1 MIFIIRGGFRRKILY
16 LVLLI
21 GFYLLTPY
29 LHKDDG
35 LRVTF
40 LDVGQGESSVIEFPK
55 GEVMLIDGGKA
66 EPDMG
71 RMVVAPY
78 LWSKGIKR
86 IRYLV
91 LSHPHPDH
99 YGGLMYIIDNFK
111 VDEIWLNGRKTEE
124 AEKFFTKIVERKV
137 PYRILKRGN
146 LLESRDYR
154 IYVLHPYDVFYAGSL
169 RGDFSNQNNDSLVLK
184 IQYNDISV
192 LFTGD
197 IETEAEENLIHL
209 GKWLRSDIIKVPH
222 HGGRT
227 SSTEEFLQMV
237 RPKVAVI
244 SVGRNN
250 PFNHPHIETIRR
262 YKDVGAQVFRT
273 DRDGAITLLSVQDD
287 TDSYKIRTYWD
298 TRFREVK
305 ALRDEIR
312 NVGLLFR

>member
-1 MIFIIRGGFRRKILY
+1 
-16 LVLLI
+16 
-21 GFYLLTPY
+21 
-29 LHKDDG
+29 
-35 LRVTF
+35 
-40 LDVGQGESSVIEFPK
+40 
-55 GEVMLIDGGKA
+55 
-66 EPDMG
+66 
-71 RMVVAPY
+71 
-78 LWSKGIKR
+78 
-86 IRYLV
+86 
-91 LSHPHPDH
+91 
-99 YGGLMYIIDNFK
+99 
-111 VDEIWLNGRKTEE
+111 
-124 AEKFFTKIVERKV
+124 
-137 PYRILKRGN
+137 
-146 LLESRDYR
+146 
-154 IYVLHPYDVFYAGSL
+154 VFYAGSL

-273 DRDGAITLLSVQDD
+273 ERDGAITLLSVQDG
-287 TDSYKIRTYWD
+287 TDSYEIRTYWD